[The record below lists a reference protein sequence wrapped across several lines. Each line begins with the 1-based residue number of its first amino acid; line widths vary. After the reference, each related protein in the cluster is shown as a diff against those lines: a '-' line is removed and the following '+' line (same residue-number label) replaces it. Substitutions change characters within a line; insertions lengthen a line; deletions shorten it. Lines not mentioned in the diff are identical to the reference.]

1 MSSGNVRIQE
11 LRFREL
17 IVPFTVSFRHAA
29 AERAETSTV
38 SIEAIGSDGSVG
50 FGESCPRPYVT
61 NETVASARDFFTRYE
76 HAVRTEIVSLSTLL
90 LWIGDHRAEI
100 DANPAAWCAIEL
112 ALLDLIGRHRGQ
124 PVETVI
130 GHEPL
135 AGSFSYTAVLGDAA
149 PAAVAALAKRY
160 YELGFRDFKIKL
172 SGEDAHD
179 RAKLNVFRAWPD
191 VRVRGDAN
199 NAWADADTAVASLRA
214 LDFPFFALEEPI
226 ARGQY
231 QQLSRVSRALGC
243 PIVLDESF
251 VRLEELACVGDPAS
265 QWILNVRV
273 SKMGGLIRALR
284 IVDAAV
290 PRQLRIIV
298 GAQVGETSVL
308 TRAALTVARAAGPLL
323 AGQEGAFGTHLL
335 ERDVCDPPLMFGAGG
350 MIDVSRYPALRAPGL
365 GLPIARSG

>member
-17 IVPFTVSFRHAA
+17 VVPFKVSFRHAA
-29 AERAETSTV
+29 AERTETSTV
-38 SIEAIGSDGSVG
+38 WIEAIASDGSFG
-50 FGESCPRPYVT
+50 CGESCPRPYVT
-61 NETVASARDFFTRYE
+61 NETVASAREFFALHER
-76 HAVRTEIVSLSTLL
+76 ALRTEVVSLSTLR
-90 LWIGDHRAEI
+90 LWIDEHRAAI

-124 PVETVI
+124 PVETVL

-135 AGSFSYTAVLGDAA
+135 AGRFSYTAVLGDAA

-160 YELGFRDFKIKL
+160 YDLGFRDFKIKL
-172 SGEDAHD
+172 SGEAVHD
-179 RAKLNVFRAWPD
+179 REKLSVFRGWPD
-191 VRVRGDAN
+191 LRVRGDAN
-199 NAWADADTAVASLRA
+199 NAWRDAEAAIASLRA

-231 QQLSRVSRALGC
+231 DELARVSQALAC

-251 VRLEELACVGDPAS
+251 VRVEELACAGAPAS

-284 IVDAAV
+284 VVDAAI
-290 PRQLRIIV
+290 PRRLRIIV
-298 GAQVGETSVL
+298 GAQVGETSLL

-323 AGQEGAFGTHLL
+323 TGQEGAFGTHLL

-350 MIDVSRYPALRAPGL
+350 LIDVSQYPALRAPGL
-365 GLPIARSG
+365 GLAIVRSG

>member
-1 MSSGNVRIQE
+1 MSSGNVRIEE

-17 IVPFTVSFRHAA
+17 NIPFTVSFRHAA
-29 AERAETSTV
+29 AERAQTSTV
-38 SIEAIGSDGSVG
+38 WIEATAADGAVG

-61 NETVASARDFFTRYE
+61 NETVASARNFFTVHER
-76 HAVRTEIVSLSTLL
+76 ALRTEIVSLSTLL
-90 LWIGDHRAEI
+90 LWSDEHRAEI

-135 AGSFSYTAVLGDAA
+135 AGRFSYTAVLGDAT
-149 PAAVAALAKRY
+149 PGAVAALAKRY
-160 YELGFRDFKIKL
+160 YDLGFRDFKIKL
-172 SGEDAHD
+172 SGGDAHD
-179 RAKLNVFRAWPD
+179 REKLKVFGAWPD

-199 NAWADADTAVASLRA
+199 NAWPDADAAIASLRA

-231 QQLSRVSRALGC
+231 EQLSRVSRALGC

-251 VRLEELACVGDPAS
+251 VRIEELACLGGPAS

-284 IVDAAV
+284 VVDAAI
-290 PRQLRIIV
+290 PRRLRIIV
-298 GAQVGETSVL
+298 GAQVGETSLL

-323 AGQEGAFGTHLL
+323 TGQEGAFGTHLL
-335 ERDVCDPPLMFGAGG
+335 ERDVCEPPLMFGAGG
-350 MIDVSRYPALRAPGL
+350 VIDVSQYPALRAPGL
-365 GLPIARSG
+365 GLGIARSG